1 MVLQVM
7 GKDSSMLCQVL
18 VQGMSWEEIQLHKVF
33 FFQSKWKHCGLSYS
47 KNTNYYYKNISAETI
62 TYGRLI
68 WNQIFWWKY
77 LDAWNNIWCSSPH
90 IAVLLVENVCVIACH
105 VYSSN
110 FMSVS
115 RSKIQLM
122 LIFLKIWKGLRMCK
136 CGKVLDQNQQIF
148 DFVDVSLF
156 VSLFKGNPAEPL
168 YLVKVAEKGTDMTKN
183 TNDPYGHFIQ
193 TSELFFKRSNLKL
206 TRSLSL
212 KKKIIQI
219 LLTCVLFP
227 LMMYLILT

>member
-1 MVLQVM
+1 
-7 GKDSSMLCQVL
+7 
-18 VQGMSWEEIQLHKVF
+18 
-33 FFQSKWKHCGLSYS
+33 
-47 KNTNYYYKNISAETI
+47 
-62 TYGRLI
+62 
-68 WNQIFWWKY
+68 
-77 LDAWNNIWCSSPH
+77 
-90 IAVLLVENVCVIACH
+90 
-105 VYSSN
+105 
-110 FMSVS
+110 
-115 RSKIQLM
+115 M